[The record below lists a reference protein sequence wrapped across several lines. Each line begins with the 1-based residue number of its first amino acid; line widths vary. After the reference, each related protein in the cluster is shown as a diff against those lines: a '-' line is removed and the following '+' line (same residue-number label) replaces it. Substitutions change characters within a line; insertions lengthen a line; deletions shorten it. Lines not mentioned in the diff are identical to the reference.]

1 MGRRLP
7 VIDPTGATACAS
19 PTACTL
25 SVPRRVASASD
36 RAKAPPA
43 MRIQRSAMTPC
54 VCNGNMAACEDRE
67 TQLFQIRN
75 ALLIMFF
82 QSGYKDNRPQ
92 ERGPFI
98 ELTYQKC
105 DLRRKRKQQQL
116 RSDAAKNL

>member
-1 MGRRLP
+1 MRRRLP

-25 SVPRRVASASD
+25 SVPMRVASASD

-43 MRIQRSAMTPC
+43 MRIKRRATTPC
-54 VCNGNMAACEDRE
+54 GCTGNMAACEDRE

-82 QSGYKDNRPQ
+82 HSGYKDNGPR
-92 ERGPFI
+92 ERGPFFG
-98 ELTYQKC
+98 THVSKV
-105 DLRRKRKQQQL
+105 
-116 RSDAAKNL
+116 